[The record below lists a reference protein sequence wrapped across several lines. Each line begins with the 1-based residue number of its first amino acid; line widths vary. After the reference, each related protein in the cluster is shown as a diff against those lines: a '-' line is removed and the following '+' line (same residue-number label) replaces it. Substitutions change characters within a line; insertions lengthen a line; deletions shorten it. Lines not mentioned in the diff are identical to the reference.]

1 MQLVQA
7 IALCL
12 ILVILKNVIALLVNA
27 METETT
33 ETVIQNLF
41 QPKTALGRKLWEI
54 RQKIVASGKPLLGW
68 EEVEKEVTQSRNER
82 SKDSK

>member
-1 MQLVQA
+1 
-7 IALCL
+7 
-12 ILVILKNVIALLVNA
+12 

-33 ETVIQNLF
+33 QTATQNLF
-41 QPKTALGRKLWEI
+41 EPKTPLGRKLWEI

-68 EEVEKEVTQSRNER
+68 EEVEKEVTQCRNER

>member
-1 MQLVQA
+1 
-7 IALCL
+7 
-12 ILVILKNVIALLVNA
+12 

-54 RQKIVASGKPLLGW
+54 RQKIVASGKPFLGW
-68 EEVEKEVTQSRNER
+68 EEVEKEVTHCRNER